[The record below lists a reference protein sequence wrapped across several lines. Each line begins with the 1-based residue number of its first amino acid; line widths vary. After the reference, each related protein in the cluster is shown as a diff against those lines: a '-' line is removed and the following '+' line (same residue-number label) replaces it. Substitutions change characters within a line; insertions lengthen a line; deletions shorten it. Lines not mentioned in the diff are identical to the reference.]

1 MDVPL
6 QLLLEITKPCCLV
19 AGRAADPVDGARVA
33 LLQRL
38 HAQVGRLELRHPH
51 VGGRHSR

>member
-1 MDVPL
+1 MDAPL

-51 VGGRHSR
+51 VGGRHPR